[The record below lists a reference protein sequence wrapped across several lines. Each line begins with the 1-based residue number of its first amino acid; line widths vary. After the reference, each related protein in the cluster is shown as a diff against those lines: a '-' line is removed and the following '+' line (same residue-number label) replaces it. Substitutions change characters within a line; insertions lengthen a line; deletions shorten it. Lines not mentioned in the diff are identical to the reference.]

1 MSFISKNYEM
11 EDKSLK
17 DIYSDSV
24 QNRFA
29 AYLVAA
35 VTNKRIR
42 YMEKK
47 KQLQLRETTQP
58 DLEIKKCLDFDDQY
72 RDFVGKQT
80 EFILEDWE
88 RFREFMELL
97 ESEKLMKVLSKL
109 KEHERKLLF
118 ARVFGELTF
127 EELGE
132 KFDMKPKQA
141 EMAFYYILR
150 KIRKEMEVSRKD
162 EF

>member
-1 MSFISKNYEM
+1 MR
-11 EDKSLK
+11 
-17 DIYSDSV
+17 DIYADTV
-24 QNRFA
+24 QNRFT

-35 VTNKRIR
+35 VMNKRIR
-42 YMEKK
+42 YMEKR
-47 KQLQLRETTQP
+47 KQLQLKETIQP
-58 DLEIKKCLDFDDQY
+58 EPEIKKYLDFDAQY
-72 RDFVGKQT
+72 RDFVGEQT
-80 EFILEDWE
+80 AFILEDWE
-88 RFREFMELL
+88 RFWEFMELL

-109 KEHERKLLF
+109 KEHERRLLF

-132 KFDMKPKQA
+132 KFDMKSKQA

-150 KIRKEMEVSRKD
+150 KIRKEMEVNRKD

>member
-1 MSFISKNYEM
+1 MNEVLNDF
-11 EDKSLK
+11 
-17 DIYSDSV
+17 V
-24 QNRFA
+24 QNRFT

-35 VTNKRIR
+35 VTNKRMR
-42 YMEKK
+42 YLENKK
-47 KQLQLRETTQP
+47 KLHAQEVIQM
-58 DLEIKKCLDFDDQY
+58 DLLEKNYQDFEMQY
-72 RDFVGKQT
+72 YFYKGEQT
-80 EFILEDWE
+80 SFIFQDWE
-88 RFREFMELL
+88 RIGELLIVL
-97 ESEKLMKVLSKL
+97 ESEKLRKEIAKL
-109 KEHERKLLF
+109 KARERRLLF

-150 KIRKEMEVSRKD
+150 KIRKEMEVKGID

>member
-1 MSFISKNYEM
+1 MKNQHTE
-11 EDKSLK
+11 SL
-17 DIYSDSV
+17 
-24 QNRFA
+24 QNRFS

-42 YMEKK
+42 YLEKK
-47 KQLQLRETTQP
+47 KQLQLQEIVQP
-58 DLEIKKCLDFDDQY
+58 DLEIKKYLDFDIQY
-72 RDFVGKQT
+72 REFVSEQT
-80 EFILEDWE
+80 AFILEDWE

-97 ESEKLMKVLSKL
+97 ESEKLMKVLGRL
-109 KEHERKLLF
+109 KEHERRLLF

-141 EMAFYYILR
+141 EMSFYYILR
-150 KIRKEMEVSRKD
+150 KVRKELEVSGKD

>member
-1 MSFISKNYEM
+1 MKNTHTE
-11 EDKSLK
+11 SL
-17 DIYSDSV
+17 
-24 QNRFA
+24 QNGFS

-47 KQLQLRETTQP
+47 KQLQLRETTQQ
-58 DLEIKKCLDFDDQY
+58 DLEIKKYLDFDDQY
-72 RDFVGKQT
+72 RDFVGQQT

-97 ESEKLMKVLSKL
+97 ESQKLMKVLSKL

-150 KIRKEMEVSRKD
+150 KIRKEMEVKGKD

>member
-1 MSFISKNYEM
+1 MKNKHKE
-11 EDKSLK
+11 SL
-17 DIYSDSV
+17 
-24 QNRFA
+24 QNRFS

-58 DLEIKKCLDFDDQY
+58 DLEIKKYLDFDDQY
-72 RDFVGKQT
+72 RDFVGQQT

-118 ARVFGELTF
+118 ARVFGELSF

-150 KIRKEMEVSRKD
+150 KIRKEMEVSGKD

>member
-1 MSFISKNYEM
+1 MNTYQNKKTET
-11 EDKSLK
+11 L
-17 DIYSDSV
+17 
-24 QNRFA
+24 QNRFS
-29 AYLVAA
+29 AYLVVA

-47 KQLQLRETTQP
+47 KQLQLQETVQENI
-58 DLEIKKCLDFDDQY
+58 EIKKYLGFDDQY
-72 RDFVGKQT
+72 R
-80 EFILEDWE
+80 EFISEKTAFILGDWE

-97 ESEKLMKVLSKL
+97 ESEKLMKVLDRL
-109 KEHERKLLF
+109 KEYERRLLF

-150 KIRKEMEVSRKD
+150 KIRKELEVNGKD

>member
-1 MSFISKNYEM
+1 M
-11 EDKSLK
+11 
-17 DIYSDSV
+17 
-24 QNRFA
+24 
-29 AYLVAA
+29 
-35 VTNKRIR
+35 
-42 YMEKK
+42 
-47 KQLQLRETTQP
+47 
-58 DLEIKKCLDFDDQY
+58 
-72 RDFVGKQT
+72 
-80 EFILEDWE
+80 
-88 RFREFMELL
+88 L
-97 ESEKLMKVLSKL
+97 ESKRLLKCIEKL

-150 KIRKEMEVSRKD
+150 KIRKEMEVSRKY

>member
-1 MSFISKNYEM
+1 MKNQHTE
-11 EDKSLK
+11 SL
-17 DIYSDSV
+17 
-24 QNRFA
+24 QNRFS

-47 KQLQLRETTQP
+47 KQLQLQETVQP
-58 DLEIKKCLDFDDQY
+58 DLEIKKYLDFDDQY
-72 RDFVGKQT
+72 RDFVGQQT

-150 KIRKEMEVSRKD
+150 KVRREMEVKGTD

>member
-1 MSFISKNYEM
+1 MNTYQNKKTE
-11 EDKSLK
+11 SL
-17 DIYSDSV
+17 
-24 QNRFA
+24 QNRFS

-42 YMEKK
+42 YLEKK
-47 KQLQLRETTQP
+47 KQLLLQETVQP
-58 DLEIKKCLDFDDQY
+58 DLEIRKYLDFDVQY
-72 RDFVGKQT
+72 REFLNEQT
-80 EFILEDWE
+80 AFILEDWE

-97 ESEKLMKVLSKL
+97 ESEKLMKVLGML
-109 KEHERKLLF
+109 KEHERRLLF

-132 KFDMKPKQA
+132 KFDMKPKRA

-150 KIRKEMEVSRKD
+150 KVRKKMEVNGKD

>member
-150 KIRKEMEVSRKD
+150 KIRREMEVSRKD

>member
-1 MSFISKNYEM
+1 MKNKHKE
-11 EDKSLK
+11 SL
-17 DIYSDSV
+17 
-24 QNRFA
+24 QNRFS

-58 DLEIKKCLDFDDQY
+58 DLEIKKYLDFDDQY
-72 RDFVGKQT
+72 RDFVGQQT

-109 KEHERKLLF
+109 KEHERKMLF

-150 KIRKEMEVSRKD
+150 KIRKEMEVSRRD

>member
-1 MSFISKNYEM
+1 MKNKHKE
-11 EDKSLK
+11 SL
-17 DIYSDSV
+17 
-24 QNRFA
+24 QNRFS

-58 DLEIKKCLDFDDQY
+58 DLEIKKYLDFDDQY
-72 RDFVGKQT
+72 RDFVGQQT

-132 KFDMKPKQA
+132 KFDMKPKQT

>member
-1 MSFISKNYEM
+1 MKNKHKE
-11 EDKSLK
+11 SL
-17 DIYSDSV
+17 
-24 QNRFA
+24 QNRFS

-58 DLEIKKCLDFDDQY
+58 DLEIKKYLDFDDQY
-72 RDFVGKQT
+72 RDFVGQQT

-150 KIRKEMEVSRKD
+150 KIRKEMEVSGKD

>member
-1 MSFISKNYEM
+1 MNEVLNDF
-11 EDKSLK
+11 
-17 DIYSDSV
+17 V
-24 QNRFA
+24 QNRFT

-35 VTNKRIR
+35 VTNKRMR
-42 YMEKK
+42 YLENKK
-47 KQLQLRETTQP
+47 KLHAQEVIQM
-58 DLEIKKCLDFDDQY
+58 DLLEKNYQDFEMQY
-72 RDFVGKQT
+72 YFYKGEQT
-80 EFILEDWE
+80 SFIFQDWE
-88 RFREFMELL
+88 RIGELLIVL
-97 ESEKLMKVLSKL
+97 ESEKLRKEIAKL
-109 KEHERKLLF
+109 KARERRLLF

-150 KIRKEMEVSRKD
+150 KIRKEMEVKGKD

>member
-1 MSFISKNYEM
+1 MKNQHTE
-11 EDKSLK
+11 SL
-17 DIYSDSV
+17 
-24 QNRFA
+24 QNRFS

-47 KQLQLRETTQP
+47 KQLQLQETVQP
-58 DLEIKKCLDFDDQY
+58 DLEIKKYLDFDDQY
-72 RDFVGKQT
+72 HDFMGEQT

-150 KIRKEMEVSRKD
+150 KIRKEMEVKGKD

>member
-58 DLEIKKCLDFDDQY
+58 DLEIKS
-72 RDFVGKQT
+72 VWT
-80 EFILEDWE
+80 SMTSTVIL
-88 RFREFMELL
+88 
-97 ESEKLMKVLSKL
+97 
-109 KEHERKLLF
+109 
-118 ARVFGELTF
+118 
-127 EELGE
+127 
-132 KFDMKPKQA
+132 
-141 EMAFYYILR
+141 
-150 KIRKEMEVSRKD
+150 
-162 EF
+162 

>member
-1 MSFISKNYEM
+1 MKNQHTE
-11 EDKSLK
+11 SL
-17 DIYSDSV
+17 
-24 QNRFA
+24 QNRFS

-47 KQLQLRETTQP
+47 KQLQLQESIQP
-58 DLEIKKCLDFDDQY
+58 DLEIKKYLDFDAQY
-72 RDFVGKQT
+72 HDFVGEQKD
-80 EFILEDWE
+80 FILEDWE

-150 KIRKEMEVSRKD
+150 KVRREMEVKGTD

>member
-1 MSFISKNYEM
+1 VKNKHKE
-11 EDKSLK
+11 SL
-17 DIYSDSV
+17 
-24 QNRFA
+24 QNRFS

-58 DLEIKKCLDFDDQY
+58 DLEIKKYLDFDDQY
-72 RDFVGKQT
+72 RDFVGQQT

-97 ESEKLMKVLSKL
+97 ESEKLMKVLSKM

-150 KIRKEMEVSRKD
+150 KIRKEMEVSGKD

>member
-1 MSFISKNYEM
+1 MNTYQNKKTET
-11 EDKSLK
+11 L
-17 DIYSDSV
+17 
-24 QNRFA
+24 QNRFS

-35 VTNKRIR
+35 VTNKRMR
-42 YMEKK
+42 YLEKE
-47 KQLQLRETTQP
+47 KQLLFQETVQP
-58 DLEIKKCLDFDDQY
+58 DLEFKKYLDFDVQY
-72 RDFVGKQT
+72 REFLNEQT
-80 EFILEDWE
+80 ALILEDWE
-88 RFREFMELL
+88 RFREFMELM
-97 ESEKLMKVLSKL
+97 ESKKLMKVLSRL
-109 KEHERKLLF
+109 KEHERRLLF

-150 KIRKEMEVSRKD
+150 KVRKEMEVNGKD

>member
-1 MSFISKNYEM
+1 MR
-11 EDKSLK
+11 
-17 DIYSDSV
+17 DIFVDST
-24 QNRFA
+24 QNRFT
-29 AYLVAA
+29 AYLVAS

-47 KQLQLRETTQP
+47 KQLQLQETVRS
-58 DLEIKKCLDFDDQY
+58 DLEIKKYLDFDAQY
-72 RDFVGKQT
+72 HEFMSEQT
-80 EFILEDWE
+80 AFILEDWE

-97 ESEKLMKVLSKL
+97 ESEKLLKVLSKL
-109 KEHERKLLF
+109 KEQERKLLF

-127 EELGE
+127 DELGE

-150 KIRKEMEVSRKD
+150 KIRKEMEVSGKD

>member
-1 MSFISKNYEM
+1 MKNKQKE
-11 EDKSLK
+11 SL
-17 DIYSDSV
+17 
-24 QNRFA
+24 QNRFS

-58 DLEIKKCLDFDDQY
+58 DLEIKKYLDFDDQY
-72 RDFVGKQT
+72 RDFVGQQT

-150 KIRKEMEVSRKD
+150 KIRKEMEVNRKD

>member
-1 MSFISKNYEM
+1 MKNKQKE
-11 EDKSLK
+11 SL
-17 DIYSDSV
+17 
-24 QNRFA
+24 QNRFS

-58 DLEIKKCLDFDDQY
+58 DLEIKKYLDFDDKY
-72 RDFVGKQT
+72 REFVGQQT

-150 KIRKEMEVSRKD
+150 KIRREMEVSRKD

>member
-1 MSFISKNYEM
+1 MKNQHSE
-11 EDKSLK
+11 SL
-17 DIYSDSV
+17 
-24 QNRFA
+24 QNRFS

-47 KQLQLRETTQP
+47 KQLQLKETIQP
-58 DLEIKKCLDFDDQY
+58 DLEIKKYLDFDAQY
-72 RDFVGKQT
+72 RDFVEEQT
-80 EFILEDWE
+80 EFVLEDWE
-88 RFREFMELL
+88 KFQEFMQML
-97 ESEKLMKVLSKL
+97 ESEKLMKVLNKL
-109 KEHERKLLF
+109 KDHERRILF

-127 EELGE
+127 EEMGE

>member
-1 MSFISKNYEM
+1 MKNKHKE
-11 EDKSLK
+11 SL
-17 DIYSDSV
+17 
-24 QNRFA
+24 QNRFS

-58 DLEIKKCLDFDDQY
+58 DLEIKKYLDFDDQY
-72 RDFVGKQT
+72 RDFVGQQT

-88 RFREFMELL
+88 RSREFMELL
-97 ESEKLMKVLSKL
+97 ESEKLIKVLSKL

-132 KFDMKPKQA
+132 KFDLKPKQA

-150 KIRKEMEVSRKD
+150 KIRKEMEVSGKD

>member
-97 ESEKLMKVLSKL
+97 ESEKLMKVSSKL
-109 KEHERKLLF
+109 KEHGRKLLF

-127 EELGE
+127 EDLYQELSATL
-132 KFDMKPKQA
+132 MNC
-141 EMAFYYILR
+141 
-150 KIRKEMEVSRKD
+150 IRKFVI
-162 EF
+162 

>member
-1 MSFISKNYEM
+1 MKNKHKE
-11 EDKSLK
+11 SL
-17 DIYSDSV
+17 
-24 QNRFA
+24 QNRFS

-58 DLEIKKCLDFDDQY
+58 DLEIKKYLDFDDQY
-72 RDFVGKQT
+72 RDFVGQQT

-97 ESEKLMKVLSKL
+97 ESEKLIKVFHYYKKS
-109 KEHERKLLF
+109 
-118 ARVFGELTF
+118 A
-127 EELGE
+127 
-132 KFDMKPKQA
+132 DMDA
-141 EMAFYYILR
+141 IYVTLVR
-150 KIRKEMEVSRKD
+150 
-162 EF
+162 

>member
-1 MSFISKNYEM
+1 MKNQHTE
-11 EDKSLK
+11 SL
-17 DIYSDSV
+17 
-24 QNRFA
+24 QNRFS

-47 KQLQLRETTQP
+47 KQLQLQETVQP
-58 DLEIKKCLDFDDQY
+58 DLEIKKYLDFDNQY
-72 RDFVGKQT
+72 HDFMGEQT

-150 KIRKEMEVSRKD
+150 KIRKEMEVKEKD

>member
-1 MSFISKNYEM
+1 MYTYQNK
-11 EDKSLK
+11 KSEPL
-17 DIYSDSV
+17 
-24 QNRFA
+24 QNRFS

-35 VTNKRIR
+35 VTNKRIW

-47 KQLQLRETTQP
+47 KQIQFRETVQEN
-58 DLEIKKCLDFDDQY
+58 LEIKKYLDFDDQY
-72 RDFVGKQT
+72 REFVSEQT
-80 EFILEDWE
+80 LFIFGDWE
-88 RFREFMELL
+88 RFQEFMKLL
-97 ESEKLMKVLSKL
+97 ESKKLMKALSRL
-109 KEHERKLLF
+109 KEYERRLLF

-150 KIRKEMEVSRKD
+150 KVRKEMEVSRED